1 MRCDALR
8 GVAHDVKYNKVGH
21 EIKDAKADELEV
33 GEEGWRRR
41 HTGRR
46 LDGGRLLGRRHF
58 LHPRRSTMQMP
69 NSSLVDRQQ
78 GKSNGYIGFQH
89 RFQLV

>member
-1 MRCDALR
+1 MQKPMSLR
-8 GVAHDVKYNKVGH
+8 SARKDGGDDTPGVAWMVGDFWGAG
-21 EIKDAKADELEV
+21 IFC
-33 GEEGWRRR
+33 
-41 HTGRR
+41 T
-46 LDGGRLLGRRHF
+46 
-58 LHPRRSTMQMP
+58 PTMQMP